1 MLIPRTLNLKPELNL
16 SEVNSVFLVL
26 KYMYKM
32 KFLVVICAL
41 ISILPSSNGEKFPV
55 DQETEEI
62 AVNALYEV
70 SRRMNEDL
78 ELVKVNS
85 MQKEVYC

>member
-1 MLIPRTLNLKPELNL
+1 MR
-16 SEVNSVFLVL
+16 FLVL
-26 KYMYKM
+26 
-32 KFLVVICAL
+32 VCAL
-41 ISILPSSNGEKFPV
+41 VSISTSSHGEKFPV

-85 MQKEVYC
+85 MQKEVLYCL